1 MNKKKVILIVFLFAT
16 VIYIVRNKKN
26 VDLEEIKNLDSVNI
40 KYAYLNNGKLYIKQ
54 SYKEEQLL
62 FSADLSKITEQLVGD
77 NIVANNIIKIKKEDI
92 KIEEKFSSYENNY
105 QKILVVSEELW
116 SNLVIRST
124 LAELL
129 KMVPAA
135 KNNGLLVALNK
146 YEFVLYRDNEYQ
158 IKFCYVYEKPNNVT
172 IKKTLVNQEI
182 NKIICNIIKN
192 NSEIMKCTF
201 ASKILFQ
208 QNDGDKGYKIGLVDL
223 ERERIMY
230 FDYWVLY
237 NFKKNVTDVMA
248 YISLLSSLVIKSH
261 IYTIIKNPITS
272 FSQLLSVLKDHT
284 VKFFLSDKL
293 LILDRIPEIADNTTI
308 ENSKINEILDKS
320 FGTKTNVFPGKFKL
334 LVDGDEYF
342 LELIKEIENAKKEI
356 KFRLYIFD
364 NDDYGTNIATLLRK
378 ADDRNVK
385 VKVLMDS
392 FANITKSIELP
403 ELPFSENFK
412 QPKSIKL
419 YLKRKSDIQ
428 VKTSANTWLTFDH
441 VKTLIFDDKI
451 AFSGGMNIG
460 QEYRYSWHDI
470 MAKLEGPVV
479 KAISMEF
486 DNNWARNDLFGD
498 LALLLQ
504 KIRNK
509 SNKKIKMLK
518 IPENSINM
526 RLLYTKPWKKD
537 IYKAQMIAIKNA
549 KYRIYIEN
557 PYLADRRIINEIIK
571 ARGRGVDVRIILPK
585 QNNVYLMAKNNNYL
599 INILLKNG
607 IRIFLYPGMTH
618 VKASIYD
625 DLAMIGS
632 ANFDMLSYDINKEF
646 NVAFTDKNALQELE
660 ARLFEKD
667 FGISEEITH
676 PNQINVADE
685 LFSKIANRF

>member
-1 MNKKKVILIVFLFAT
+1 MEKKKVILIIFLFAT
-16 VIYIVRNKKN
+16 ATYIIRNKKN
-26 VDLEEIKNLDSVNI
+26 VDLEEIKNLNNIDI
-40 KYAYLNNGKLYIKQ
+40 KYAYLNDKKLYIKQ
-54 SYKEEQLL
+54 SYKKEQLL
-62 FSADLSKITEQLVGD
+62 FSTNLSKITDQLMSD

-92 KIEEKFSSYENNY
+92 KMEEKFSLYGDNY
-105 QKILVVSEELW
+105 QKIPVVPEELW

-124 LAELL
+124 LAELV
-129 KMVPAA
+129 KMVPEA
-135 KNNGLLVALNK
+135 KNKGLLVALNK

-158 IKFCYVYEKPNNVT
+158 IKFCHVYEKLNNVVIKRT
-172 IKKTLVNQEI
+172 IVTREI
-182 NKIICNIIKN
+182 NKIICRIIKN
-192 NSEIMKCTF
+192 NSEIMKYAF
-201 ASKILFQ
+201 ANRILFQ
-208 QNDGDKGYKIGLVDL
+208 QNSDNMGYKIGLVDL
-223 ERERIMY
+223 ERERMMY
-230 FDYWVLY
+230 FDYWILY
-237 NFKKNVTDVMA
+237 SFKKNVTDVMA

-261 IYTIIKNPITS
+261 IYTIIKNPVTS

-284 VKFFLSDKL
+284 IKFFSSDKL
-293 LILDRIPEIADNTTI
+293 LVLDEVPAITDSTTVDNGKIDKILDE
-308 ENSKINEILDKS
+308 K
-320 FGTKTNVFPGKFKL
+320 FGANVFPGKFKL

-378 ADDRNVK
+378 ADDRGVK

-412 QPKSIKL
+412 QPKSVKL

-479 KAISMEF
+479 EAISKEF

-509 SNKKIKMLK
+509 TDKEIKILK
-518 IPENSINM
+518 TPEGSINM
-526 RLLYTKPWKKD
+526 RLLYTKPWRKD

-549 KYRIYIEN
+549 KHRIYIEN

-585 QNNVYLMAKNNNYL
+585 RNNVYLMAKNNNYL

-646 NVAFTDKNALQELE
+646 NIAFTDKNALQELE
-660 ARLFEKD
+660 VRLFEKD

-676 PNQINVADE
+676 PNQINFADE

>member
-1 MNKKKVILIVFLFAT
+1 MKKKKIILIIFLFISIA
-16 VIYIVRNKKN
+16 YIAKNKKN
-26 VDLEEIKNLDSVNI
+26 VDLEEVKNLDNVDI
-40 KYAYLNNGKLYIKQ
+40 EYAYLNNEKLYIKQ
-54 SYKEEQLL
+54 NYKKEQLL
-62 FSADLSKITEQLVGD
+62 FSADLSEISSKLMSS
-77 NIVANNIIKIKKEDI
+77 NIVTNNIIKIKKENVEIEDEFDS
-92 KIEEKFSSYENNY
+92 EEKDY
-105 QKILVVSEELW
+105 QQIPVVPREVW
-116 SNLVIRST
+116 SNIVIRNAI
-124 LAELL
+124 LELM
-129 KMVPAA
+129 KIVPKT
-135 KNNGLLVALNK
+135 KNTGLLIAINK
-146 YEFVLYRDNEYQ
+146 YEFLLYRDDDYQ
-158 IKFCYVYEKPNNVT
+158 IKFCYLYEKPIN
-172 IKKTLVNQEI
+172 IIIEKTLNNQEI
-182 NKIICNIIKN
+182 NNIVFKIIGN
-192 NSEIMKCTF
+192 NSEIMEY
-201 ASKILFQ
+201 AINNKILFQ
-208 QNDGDKGYKIGLVDL
+208 QNSDDSTHQIGLIDL
-223 ERERIMY
+223 DYGRLMY

-237 NFKKNVTDVMA
+237 DFRKNVTDVMA
-248 YISLLSSLVIKSH
+248 YISLLSSLVVKSH

-272 FSQLLSVLKDHT
+272 FSQLTSVLKDHIT
-284 VKFFLSDKL
+284 KFLSNKKLIILDNIPAVTEDNIISDGKIDK
-293 LILDRIPEIADNTTI
+293 ILDR
-308 ENSKINEILDKS
+308 K
-320 FGTKTNVFPGKFKL
+320 FGENVFAGKFKL

-342 LELIKEIENAKKEI
+342 LELIKEIENAKDEI

-378 ADDRNVK
+378 ANERNVD

-441 VKTLIFDDKI
+441 VKTLIFDNKT
-451 AFSGGMNIG
+451 AFTGGMNIG

-479 KAISMEF
+479 EAISKEF

-498 LALLLQ
+498 MALLIQ
-504 KIRNK
+504 KILNK
-509 SNKKIKMLK
+509 TDRKIKTLK
-518 IPENSINM
+518 VPEGSINM

-571 ARGRGVDVRIILPK
+571 ARGRGVDVRIVLPK

-599 INILLKNG
+599 INVLLKNG
-607 IRIFLYPGMTH
+607 IRVFLYPGMTH

-632 ANFDMLSYDINKEF
+632 ANFDMLSYDINREF
-646 NVAFTDKNALQELE
+646 NITFIDKFALQELE
-660 ARLFEKD
+660 NRLFEKD
-667 FGISEEITH
+667 FKISEEIIH
-676 PNQINVADE
+676 PSQINFGDE
-685 LFSKIANRF
+685 LFSRIANMF

>member
-1 MNKKKVILIVFLFAT
+1 MKKKKIILIIFLFISIA
-16 VIYIVRNKKN
+16 YIAKNKKN
-26 VDLEEIKNLDSVNI
+26 VDLEEVKNLDNVDI
-40 KYAYLNNGKLYIKQ
+40 EYAYLNNEKLYIKQ
-54 SYKEEQLL
+54 NYKKEQLL
-62 FSADLSKITEQLVGD
+62 FSADLSEISSKLMSS
-77 NIVANNIIKIKKEDI
+77 NIVTNNIIKIKKENVEIEDEFDS
-92 KIEEKFSSYENNY
+92 EEKDY
-105 QKILVVSEELW
+105 QQIPVVPREVW
-116 SNLVIRST
+116 SNIVIRNAI
-124 LAELL
+124 LELM
-129 KMVPAA
+129 KIVPKT
-135 KNNGLLVALNK
+135 KNTGLLIAINK
-146 YEFVLYRDNEYQ
+146 YEFLLYRDDDYQ
-158 IKFCYVYEKPNNVT
+158 IKFCYLYEKPIN
-172 IKKTLVNQEI
+172 IIIEKTLNNQEI
-182 NKIICNIIKN
+182 NNIVFKIIGN
-192 NSEIMKCTF
+192 NSEIMEY
-201 ASKILFQ
+201 AINNKILFQ
-208 QNDGDKGYKIGLVDL
+208 QNSDDSTHQIGLIDL
-223 ERERIMY
+223 DYGRLMY

-237 NFKKNVTDVMA
+237 DFRKNVTDVMA
-248 YISLLSSLVIKSH
+248 YISLLSSLVVKSH

-272 FSQLLSVLKDHT
+272 FSQLTSVLKDHIT
-284 VKFFLSDKL
+284 KFLSNKKLIILDNIPAVTEDNIISDGKIDK
-293 LILDRIPEIADNTTI
+293 ILDR
-308 ENSKINEILDKS
+308 K
-320 FGTKTNVFPGKFKL
+320 FGENVFAGKFKL

-342 LELIKEIENAKKEI
+342 LELIKEIENAKDEI

-378 ADDRNVK
+378 ANERNVD

-441 VKTLIFDDKI
+441 VKTLIFDNKT
-451 AFSGGMNIG
+451 AFTGGMNIG

-479 KAISMEF
+479 EAISKEF

-498 LALLLQ
+498 LALLIQ
-504 KIRNK
+504 KILNK
-509 SNKKIKMLK
+509 TDRKIKALNT
-518 IPENSINM
+518 PEGSINM

-549 KYRIYIEN
+549 KYRIFIEN
-557 PYLADRRIINEIIK
+557 PYLSDRRVINEIIK

-632 ANFDMLSYDINKEF
+632 ANFDMLSYDINREF
-646 NVAFTDKNALQELE
+646 NITFIDKFALQELE
-660 ARLFEKD
+660 NRLFEKD
-667 FGISEEITH
+667 FKISEEIIH
-676 PNQINVADE
+676 PNQINFGDE
-685 LFSKIANRF
+685 LFSRIANMF

>member
-1 MNKKKVILIVFLFAT
+1 MKKKKIILIIFLFISIA
-16 VIYIVRNKKN
+16 YIAKNKKN
-26 VDLEEIKNLDSVNI
+26 VDLEEVKNLDNVDI
-40 KYAYLNNGKLYIKQ
+40 EYAYLNNEKLYIKQ
-54 SYKEEQLL
+54 NYKKEQLL
-62 FSADLSKITEQLVGD
+62 FSADLSEISSKLMSS
-77 NIVANNIIKIKKEDI
+77 NIVTNNIIKIKKENVEIEDEFDS
-92 KIEEKFSSYENNY
+92 EEKDY
-105 QKILVVSEELW
+105 QQIPVVPREVW
-116 SNLVIRST
+116 SNIVIRNAI
-124 LAELL
+124 LELM
-129 KMVPAA
+129 KIVPKT
-135 KNNGLLVALNK
+135 KNTGLLIAINK
-146 YEFVLYRDNEYQ
+146 YEFLLYRDDDYQ
-158 IKFCYVYEKPNNVT
+158 IKFCYLYEKPIN
-172 IKKTLVNQEI
+172 IIIEKTLNNQEI
-182 NKIICNIIKN
+182 NNIVFKIIGN
-192 NSEIMKCTF
+192 NSEIMEY
-201 ASKILFQ
+201 AINNKILFQ
-208 QNDGDKGYKIGLVDL
+208 QNSDDSTHQIGLIDL
-223 ERERIMY
+223 DYGRLMY

-237 NFKKNVTDVMA
+237 DFRKNVTDVMA
-248 YISLLSSLVIKSH
+248 YISLLSSLVVKSH

-272 FSQLLSVLKDHT
+272 FSQLTSVLKDHIT
-284 VKFFLSDKL
+284 KFLSNKKLIILDNIPAVTEDNIISDGKIDK
-293 LILDRIPEIADNTTI
+293 ILDR
-308 ENSKINEILDKS
+308 K
-320 FGTKTNVFPGKFKL
+320 FGENVFAGKFKL

-342 LELIKEIENAKKEI
+342 LELIKEIENAKDEI

-378 ADDRNVK
+378 ANERNVD

-441 VKTLIFDDKI
+441 VKTLIFDNKT
-451 AFSGGMNIG
+451 AFTGGMNIG

-479 KAISMEF
+479 EAISKEF

-498 LALLLQ
+498 MALLIQ
-504 KIRNK
+504 KILNK
-509 SNKKIKMLK
+509 TDRKIKTLK
-518 IPENSINM
+518 VPEGSINM

-571 ARGRGVDVRIILPK
+571 ARGRGVDVRIVLPK

-599 INILLKNG
+599 INVLLKNG
-607 IRIFLYPGMTH
+607 IRVFLYPGMTH

-632 ANFDMLSYDINKEF
+632 ANFDMLSYDINREF
-646 NVAFTDKNALQELE
+646 NITFIDKFALQELE
-660 ARLFEKD
+660 NRLFEKD
-667 FGISEEITH
+667 FKISEEIIH
-676 PNQINVADE
+676 PNQINFGDE
-685 LFSKIANRF
+685 LFSRIANMF